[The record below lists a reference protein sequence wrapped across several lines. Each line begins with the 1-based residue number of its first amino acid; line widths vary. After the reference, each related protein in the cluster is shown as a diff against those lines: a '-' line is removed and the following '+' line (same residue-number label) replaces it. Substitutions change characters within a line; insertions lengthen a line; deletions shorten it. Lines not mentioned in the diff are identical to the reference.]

1 MRSIKI
7 ILCFIAFAF
16 IALSTDSAAQ
26 STPHNVIRV
35 GVTHCE
41 DHLDHR
47 EITADFL
54 AVVEAT
60 LAEGQQMQLD
70 YLDVNEIESRVRA
83 GTLDIFLAN
92 SGVYRSLIQLG
103 VKDLATA
110 VTNRTPN
117 PNLGDGAVWFT
128 KTERSDIQSIADLK
142 GKSISAKAEN
152 SLAGWYFALGELKRQ
167 GLEPEGFFSHVNF
180 VGWDTEEII
189 ESVLDDTTD
198 GGAVPACFIEEYVAK
213 HPQAEGKLRIL
224 DGRRVEGVPCTLSS
238 NLYPNWTV
246 TITPT
251 MPLDIAKAIAAALLS
266 QNQTS
271 EGIAWG
277 VATKFD
283 DVDAV
288 FKALKAGPYSYLR
301 EWSLKRFV
309 DEYLFPIVLVLAGIF
324 GLIFYAL
331 AANRLIKFR
340 TRQLAEAV
348 RRQSQWKDEYQSAQR
363 NLEMWQRVG
372 MLNQVASILA
382 HELRQPIGAINYYAH
397 GLSRL
402 IENGKAD
409 DSKTLKIV
417 GEMGQKACFA
427 NEIISRIRTFAKKG
441 SEPRPCSLARL
452 VRNSADSFLLSSQN
466 SAHIS
471 LDIPEDIQVEV
482 DPFEIELVILNLL
495 RNSSEALE
503 KTADARIWIAAES
516 DQEKVFLTVR
526 DNGPKLSQDDLQRL
540 EQVFQTSKVEGM
552 GMGLAMVREVLINY
566 GGSIRFSACPTGGL
580 SVEITLPRLTGNR
593 SDAN

>member
-1 MRSIKI
+1 MRSIKTV
-7 ILCFIAFAF
+7 LSFIAFAF

-26 STPHNVIRV
+26 SEPHNVIRV

-70 YLDVNEIESRVRA
+70 YLDVNEIESRVRS

-92 SGVYRSLIQLG
+92 SGVYRSLVQLG

-142 GKSISAKAEN
+142 GKSVSAKAEN

-198 GGAVPACFIEEYVAK
+198 GGAVPACFIEEYVTK
-213 HPQAEGKLRIL
+213 HPQAAGKLRIL
-224 DGRRVEGVPCTLSS
+224 DGRRVKGVPCTLSS
-238 NLYPNWTV
+238 SLYPNWTV

-266 QNQTS
+266 QKQTS

-277 VATKFD
+277 LRPNLTMSMQCLKHLKSVPTPTCGSGRLN
-283 DVDAV
+283 
-288 FKALKAGPYSYLR
+288 ALLTNTSFPSYWCLPA
-301 EWSLKRFV
+301 SSVSFFTHLP
-309 DEYLFPIVLVLAGIF
+309 PIASSNSVL
-324 GLIFYAL
+324 
-331 AANRLIKFR
+331 
-340 TRQLAEAV
+340 
-348 RRQSQWKDEYQSAQR
+348 D
-363 NLEMWQRVG
+363 NLQKLCADKV
-372 MLNQVASILA
+372 
-382 HELRQPIGAINYYAH
+382 
-397 GLSRL
+397 
-402 IENGKAD
+402 NGKTNTRAP
-409 DSKTLKIV
+409 KET
-417 GEMGQKACFA
+417 
-427 NEIISRIRTFAKKG
+427 SRCG
-441 SEPRPCSLARL
+441 SEWVCS
-452 VRNSADSFLLSSQN
+452 
-466 SAHIS
+466 I
-471 LDIPEDIQVEV
+471 
-482 DPFEIELVILNLL
+482 
-495 RNSSEALE
+495 
-503 KTADARIWIAAES
+503 K
-516 DQEKVFLTVR
+516 
-526 DNGPKLSQDDLQRL
+526 
-540 EQVFQTSKVEGM
+540 
-552 GMGLAMVREVLINY
+552 
-566 GGSIRFSACPTGGL
+566 
-580 SVEITLPRLTGNR
+580 
-593 SDAN
+593 